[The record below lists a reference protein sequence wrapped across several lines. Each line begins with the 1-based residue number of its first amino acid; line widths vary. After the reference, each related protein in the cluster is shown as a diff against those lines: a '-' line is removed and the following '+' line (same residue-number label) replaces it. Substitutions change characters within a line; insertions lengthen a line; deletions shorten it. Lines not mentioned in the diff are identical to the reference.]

1 MHSIERQENSSPSKD
16 LDYERKS
23 SYHLQILARD
33 RAADFGQ
40 VNTATAAILVRVED
54 VADQPPVFVSV
65 PGVTRIAEDAP
76 RFTQVG
82 RTVFGSSFQRSRRDR
97 YMKNDRQVRRYT
109 NRHGVCYLTCLRSI
123 SRLQSQSVSFTDVPI
138 PSTPLKP
145 GYKH

>member
-1 MHSIERQENSSPSKD
+1 M
-16 LDYERKS
+16 DYERKS

-82 RTVFGSSFQRSRRDR
+82 RTMQCLYPRFKGVHRRDR
-97 YMKNDRQVRRYT
+97 NIEND
-109 NRHGVCYLTCLRSI
+109 
-123 SRLQSQSVSFTDVPI
+123 
-138 PSTPLKP
+138 
-145 GYKH
+145 